1 VNDGHEL
8 EGAPESDRQ
17 GVRRVMLSGRQFVLV
32 GTAHV
37 SSESVADVR
46 RIVAEERPDA
56 VCVELDAGR
65 HRSLTGEAGWHE
77 LDIGKVLREGK
88 GFLLLANLVL
98 ASFQRRLGSDLGVRP
113 GEEMLAA
120 MQAAQELS
128 IPYVLADR
136 DIQVTLRRAWA
147 STGWWGRSKMLAAML
162 TSVVSNEKLDAAEI
176 EHLKQSDVLAEMM
189 QELADYLPAAKKAL
203 IDERDRWLASRIF
216 TSSGAKVVAVVGA
229 GHLEGIVGH
238 LEALHAG
245 RESADISDI
254 ADVPPRGWAGRLLP
268 WIVPAAI
275 VALFVA
281 GFFKSGLR
289 MSLEMALKWLIANGG
304 LAALGSLLALAHPLT
319 ILVGFVGAPIATLN
333 PFIGIGLFTG
343 AVEAFLRKPRVSDF
357 ERLQQ
362 DIGSLK
368 GFYTNRVTRIL
379 LVFFL
384 SSIGGMVGNFIAIP
398 WIGSLLGG
406 K

>member
-1 VNDGHEL
+1 VSDG
-8 EGAPESDRQ
+8 Q
-17 GVRRVMLSGRQFVLV
+17 GVRRLRLSGREVVLV

-37 SSESVADVR
+37 SSESVAEVR
-46 RIVAEERPDA
+46 RIVTEERPDA

-98 ASFQRRLGSDLGVRP
+98 ASFQRRLGSDLGVKP
-113 GEEMLAA
+113 GEEMVAA
-120 MQAAQELS
+120 MEAAKDLA
-128 IPYVLADR
+128 IPCVLADR
-136 DIQVTLRRAWA
+136 DIQVTLRRAW
-147 STGWWGRSKMLAAML
+147 SSSGWWGRSKMLAAMIS
-162 TSVVSNEKLDAAEI
+162 SVLSSEKLEAAEI
-176 EHLKQSDVLAEMM
+176 ERLKQSDVLAEMM
-189 QELADYLPAAKKAL
+189 QELADYLPPAKRAL

-216 TSSGAKVVAVVGA
+216 TSSGAKVVGVVGA
-229 GHLEGIVGH
+229 GHLEGLVRH
-238 LEALHAG
+238 LEELDAG
-245 RESADISDI
+245 RESADTSDI
-254 ADVPPRGWAGRLLP
+254 AEVPARGWAGRVLP
-268 WIVPAAI
+268 WVIPAAL

-319 ILVGFVGAPIATLN
+319 ILVGFVGAPVATLN

-362 DIGSLK
+362 DITSLK

-384 SSIGGMVGNFIAIP
+384 SSIGGMIGNFIAIP

>member
-1 VNDGHEL
+1 MSDGQGIRRL
-8 EGAPESDRQ
+8 ERA
-17 GVRRVMLSGRQFVLV
+17 GRQFVLV

-37 SSESVADVR
+37 SAESVAEVR

-56 VCVELDAGR
+56 VCVELDEGR

-98 ASFQRRLGSDLGVRP
+98 ASFQRRLGADLGVKP
-113 GEEMLAA
+113 GEEMVAA
-120 MQAAQELS
+120 MDAAKELG
-128 IPYVLADR
+128 IPCVLADR

-147 STGWWGRSKMLAAML
+147 STGWWGRSKMLAAMIS
-162 TSVVSNEKLDAAEI
+162 SVLSNEKLEAAEI
-176 EHLKQSDVLAEMM
+176 ERLKQSDVLAEMM
-189 QELADYLPAAKKAL
+189 QELATYLPPAKRAL
-203 IDERDRWLASRIF
+203 IDERDRWLASRIHAAP
-216 TSSGAKVVAVVGA
+216 GAKVVAVVGA
-229 GHLEGIVGH
+229 GHLEGIVAH
-238 LEALHAG
+238 LEALAAG
-245 RESADISDI
+245 APADVSDI
-254 ADVPPRGWAGRLLP
+254 AAVPRRGWAGRAIP
-268 WIVPAAI
+268 WVIPALI
-275 VALFVA
+275 LGLFVA

-289 MSLEMALKWLIANGG
+289 MSLEMALKWLLANGG
-304 LAALGSLLALAHPLT
+304 LAALGSLIALAHPLT

-343 AVEAFLRKPRVSDF
+343 LVEAFLRKPRVSDF
-357 ERLQQ
+357 ERLAQ
-362 DIGSLK
+362 DVTSLK

-384 SSIGGMVGNFIAIP
+384 SSIGGSIGNFIAIP
-398 WIGSLLGG
+398 WLTSLLGG

>member
-1 VNDGHEL
+1 MSDG
-8 EGAPESDRQ
+8 Q
-17 GVRRVMLSGRQFVLV
+17 GVRRLELSSREFVLV

-37 SSESVADVR
+37 SSESVAEVR

-65 HRSLTGEAGWHE
+65 ERSLTGAAGWHE

-98 ASFQRRLGSDLGVRP
+98 ASFQRRLGSDLGVKP

-120 MQAAQELS
+120 IQAARELG

-162 TSVVSNEKLDAAEI
+162 TSVLSNEKLEAAEI
-176 EHLKQSDVLAEMM
+176 EHLKESDVLAEMM
-189 QELADYLPAAKKAL
+189 KELAEYLPPAKRAL
-203 IDERDRWLASRIF
+203 IDERDRWLAARIHG
-216 TSSGAKVVAVVGA
+216 SSGAKVVAVVGA
-229 GHLEGIVGH
+229 GHLEGIVAH
-238 LEALHAG
+238 LEALAGG
-245 RESADISDI
+245 RESADVSDI
-254 ADVPPRGWAGRLLP
+254 AEVPPRGWVGRVLP
-268 WIVPAAI
+268 WVIPAAL

-319 ILVGFVGAPIATLN
+319 ILVGFVGAPVATLN
-333 PFIGIGLFTG
+333 PFVGIGLFTG
-343 AVEAFLRKPRVSDF
+343 VVEAFLRKPRVSDF

-362 DIGSLK
+362 DVGSLK

-384 SSIGGMVGNFIAIP
+384 SSIGGMIGNFIAIP
-398 WIGSLLGG
+398 WIGALLGG

>member
-1 VNDGHEL
+1 VSDGK
-8 EGAPESDRQ
+8 
-17 GVRRVMLSGRQFVLV
+17 GVRRIVLSGRQFVLV

-37 SSESVADVR
+37 SSESVAEVR
-46 RIVAEERPDA
+46 RIVAEERPA
-56 VCVELDAGR
+56 VVCVELDEGR

-77 LDIGKVLREGK
+77 LNIGKVLRDGK

-98 ASFQRRLGSDLGVRP
+98 SAFQRRLGSDLGVKP

-128 IPYVLADR
+128 IPCVLADR
-136 DIQVTLRRAWA
+136 DIQVTLRRAW
-147 STGWWGRSKMLAAML
+147 SSSGWWGRSKMLAAMITAVL
-162 TSVVSNEKLDAAEI
+162 SNEKLEADEI
-176 EHLKQSDVLAEMM
+176 ERLKESDVLAEMM
-189 QELADYLPAAKKAL
+189 KELADYLPPAKRAL
-203 IDERDRWLASRIF
+203 IDERDRWLAVRIHDAA
-216 TSSGAKVVAVVGA
+216 GAKVVAVVGA

-238 LEALHAG
+238 LEALDAG
-245 RESADISDI
+245 RETADVSDISG
-254 ADVPPRGWAGRLLP
+254 VPARRLIGRVLP
-268 WIVPAAI
+268 WVVPAAI
-275 VALFVA
+275 MALFVA

-304 LAALGSLLALAHPLT
+304 LAALGSLIALAHPLT
-319 ILVGFVGAPIATLN
+319 ILVAFVGAPVATLN

-343 AVEAFLRKPRVSDF
+343 VVEAFLRKPRVSDF

-362 DIGSLK
+362 DVASLK

-384 SSIGGMVGNFIAIP
+384 SSIGGMIGNFIAIP

>member
-1 VNDGHEL
+1 MSDG
-8 EGAPESDRQ
+8 Q
-17 GVRRVMLSGRQFVLV
+17 GVRRLELSGREFVLV

-37 SSESVADVR
+37 SAESVAEVR

-65 HRSLTGEAGWHE
+65 ERSLTAAAGWHE

-98 ASFQRRLGSDLGVRP
+98 ASFQRRLGSDLGVKP

-120 MQAAQELS
+120 IQAARELG

-162 TSVVSNEKLDAAEI
+162 TSVLSNEKLEAAEI
-176 EHLKQSDVLAEMM
+176 EHLKESDALAEMM
-189 QELADYLPAAKKAL
+189 KELAEYLPPAKRAL
-203 IDERDRWLASRIF
+203 IDERDRWLAARIHG
-216 TSSGAKVVAVVGA
+216 SSGAKVVAVVGA
-229 GHLEGIVGH
+229 GHLEGIVAH
-238 LEALHAG
+238 LEALAGG
-245 RESADISDI
+245 RESADVSDI
-254 ADVPPRGWAGRLLP
+254 AEVPPRGWGGRVLP
-268 WIVPAAI
+268 WVIPAAL

-319 ILVGFVGAPIATLN
+319 ILVGFVGAPVATLN

-343 AVEAFLRKPRVSDF
+343 VVEAFLRKPRVSDF

-384 SSIGGMVGNFIAIP
+384 SSIGGMIGNFIAIP
-398 WIGSLLGG
+398 WIGALLGG

>member
-1 VNDGHEL
+1 VSDG
-8 EGAPESDRQ
+8 Q
-17 GVRRVMLSGRQFVLV
+17 GIRRIERAGRQFVLV

-37 SSESVADVR
+37 SSESVAEVR
-46 RIVAEERPDA
+46 RIVAEERPDV
-56 VCVELDAGR
+56 VCVELDEGR
-65 HRSLTGEAGWHE
+65 QRSLSGEAGWHE
-77 LDIGKVLREGK
+77 LNIGKVLREGK

-98 ASFQRRLGSDLGVRP
+98 ASFQRRLGSDLGVKP
-113 GEEMLAA
+113 GEEMVAA
-120 MQAAQELS
+120 IEAAKALGV
-128 IPYVLADR
+128 PCVLADR

-147 STGWWGRSKMLAAML
+147 STGWWGRSKMLAAMIS
-162 TSVVSNEKLDAAEI
+162 SVVSSEKLEAAEI
-176 EHLKQSDVLAEMM
+176 ERLKESDVLAEMM
-189 QELADYLPAAKKAL
+189 QELADYLPPAKRAL

-216 TSSGAKVVAVVGA
+216 TAPGAKVVAVVGA
-229 GHLEGIVGH
+229 GHLEGIVTH
-238 LEALHAG
+238 LDALAAG
-245 RESADISDI
+245 ESPDVSDI
-254 ADVPPRGWAGRLLP
+254 AAVPPRGWAGRVLP
-268 WIVPAAI
+268 WVIPAAI
-275 VALFVA
+275 LGLFMA

-289 MSLEMALKWLIANGG
+289 MSLEMALKWLLANGG

-343 AVEAFLRKPRVSDF
+343 IVEAFLRKPRVSDF

-362 DIGSLK
+362 DITSLK

-379 LVFFL
+379 LVFLL

-406 K
+406 KRRKRRAAD

>member
-1 VNDGHEL
+1 MSDG
-8 EGAPESDRQ
+8 Q
-17 GVRRVMLSGRQFVLV
+17 GVRRIGLSGREFVLV

-37 SSESVADVR
+37 SSESVAEVR
-46 RIVAEERPDA
+46 RIVTEERPDV

-65 HRSLTGEAGWHE
+65 QRALTGEAGWHE

-98 ASFQRRLGSDLGVRP
+98 ASFQRRLGSDLGVKP

-120 MQAAQELS
+120 MQAAQDLS
-128 IPYVLADR
+128 IPCVLADR

-162 TSVVSNEKLDAAEI
+162 TSVLSNEKLEASEI
-176 EHLKQSDVLAEMM
+176 ERLKESDVLAEMM
-189 QELADYLPAAKKAL
+189 QELAEYLPPAKRAL
-203 IDERDRWLASRIF
+203 IDERDRWLAARIHDAA
-216 TSSGAKVVAVVGA
+216 GAKVVAVVGA
-229 GHLEGIVGH
+229 GHIEGIVGH
-238 LEALHAG
+238 LEALDAG
-245 RESADISDI
+245 RESADVSDI
-254 ADVPPRGWAGRLLP
+254 AEVPPRGWAGRVLP
-268 WIVPAAI
+268 WVVPAAL
-275 VALFVA
+275 VALFAV

-289 MSLEMALKWLIANGG
+289 MSLQMALKWLIANGG

-319 ILVGFVGAPIATLN
+319 ILVGFVGAPVATLN

-343 AVEAFLRKPRVSDF
+343 VVEAFLRKPRVSDF

-362 DIGSLK
+362 DITSLK

-384 SSIGGMVGNFIAIP
+384 SSIGGMIGNFIAIP

-406 K
+406 T

>member
-1 VNDGHEL
+1 VPQGAPVNDGQ
-8 EGAPESDRQ
+8 S
-17 GVRRVMLSGRQFVLV
+17 VRRIVLSGREVVLV

-37 SSESVADVR
+37 SSESVAEVR
-46 RIVAEERPDA
+46 RIVIEERPDV

-65 HRSLTGEAGWHE
+65 QRSLTGEAGWHE

-98 ASFQRRLGSDLGVRP
+98 ASFQRRLGSDLGVKP

-120 MQAAQELS
+120 LQAAAELS
-128 IPYVLADR
+128 IPCVLADR
-136 DIQVTLRRAWA
+136 DIQVTLRRAW
-147 STGWWGRSKMLAAML
+147 SSSGWWGRSKMLAAMITAVL
-162 TSVVSNEKLDAAEI
+162 SNEKLEAGEI
-176 EHLKQSDVLAEMM
+176 ERLKQSDVLAEMM
-189 QELADYLPAAKKAL
+189 QELADYLPPAKRAL
-203 IDERDRWLASRIF
+203 IDERDRWLASHIH
-216 TSSGAKVVAVVGA
+216 TAPGAKVVAVVGA
-229 GHLEGIVGH
+229 GHLEGIVRH
-238 LEALHAG
+238 LEDLAAG
-245 RESADISDI
+245 RQSPDVSDI
-254 ADVPPRGWAGRLLP
+254 AAVPARGWPGRVLP
-268 WIVPAAI
+268 WVLPAAI

-289 MSLEMALKWLIANGG
+289 MSLEMALKWLLANGG
-304 LAALGSLLALAHPLT
+304 LAALGSLVALAHPLT
-319 ILVGFVGAPIATLN
+319 ILVAFVGAPVATLN

-343 AVEAFLRKPRVSDF
+343 VVEAFLRKPRVSDF

-362 DIGSLK
+362 DVTSLK

-384 SSIGGMVGNFIAIP
+384 SSIGGMIGNFIAIP

>member
-1 VNDGHEL
+1 MSDG
-8 EGAPESDRQ
+8 Q
-17 GVRRVMLSGRQFVLV
+17 GVRRIGLSGRQFVLV

-37 SSESVADVR
+37 SSESVAEVR
-46 RIVAEERPDA
+46 RIVMEERPDV
-56 VCVELDAGR
+56 VCVELDEGR
-65 HRSLTGEAGWHE
+65 HRSLVGEAGWHE
-77 LDIGKVLREGK
+77 LNIGKVLREGK

-98 ASFQRRLGSDLGVRP
+98 SSFQKRLGSDLGVKP

-120 MQAAQELS
+120 MQAALELS
-128 IPYVLADR
+128 IPCVLADR

-147 STGWWGRSKMLAAML
+147 STGWWGRSKMLAAMIS
-162 TSVVSNEKLDAAEI
+162 SVLSNEKLEAEEI
-176 EHLKQSDVLAEMM
+176 ERLKQSDVLAEMM

-203 IDERDRWLASRIF
+203 IDERDRWLASRIY
-216 TSSGAKVVAVVGA
+216 TASGAKVVAVVGA

-238 LEALHAG
+238 LEGLDAG
-245 RESADISDI
+245 RESADLSDI
-254 ADVPPRGWAGRLLP
+254 ADVPLKSWVGKVLP
-268 WIVPAAI
+268 WVIPAAI

-289 MSLEMALKWLIANGG
+289 MSLDMALKWLLANGG
-304 LAALGSLLALAHPLT
+304 LAALGSALALAHPLT

-333 PFIGIGLFTG
+333 PFVGIGPFTG
-343 AVEAFLRKPRVSDF
+343 IVEAFLRKPRVSDF

-362 DIGSLK
+362 DITSLK

>member
-1 VNDGHEL
+1 VSDG
-8 EGAPESDRQ
+8 Q
-17 GVRRVMLSGRQFVLV
+17 GIRRIERAGRQYVLV

-56 VCVELDAGR
+56 VCVELDEGR
-65 HRSLTGEAGWHE
+65 HRSLTAEAGWHE
-77 LDIGKVLREGK
+77 LNIGKVLREGK

-98 ASFQRRLGSDLGVRP
+98 ASFQRRLGSDLGVKP
-113 GEEMLAA
+113 GEEMVAA
-120 MQAAQELS
+120 MDAAKDLG
-128 IPYVLADR
+128 IPSVLADR

-147 STGWWGRSKMLAAML
+147 STGWWGRSKMLSAMIS
-162 TSVVSNEKLDAAEI
+162 SVLSNEKLEAAEI
-176 EHLKQSDVLAEMM
+176 ERLKESDVLAEMM
-189 QELADYLPAAKKAL
+189 RELADYLPAAKRAL

-216 TSSGAKVVAVVGA
+216 TSAGAKVVAVVGA
-229 GHLEGIVGH
+229 GHLEGIVTH
-238 LEALHAG
+238 LDALASG
-245 RESADISDI
+245 GETADVSDI
-254 ADVPPRGWAGRLLP
+254 AVIPPRAWVGKVLP
-268 WIVPAAI
+268 WVIPAI
-275 VALFVA
+275 ILGLFVA
-281 GFFKSGLR
+281 GFFKSGLS
-289 MSLEMALKWLIANGG
+289 MSLDMALKWLLANGG

-319 ILVGFVGAPIATLN
+319 ILVGFVGAPVATLN

-343 AVEAFLRKPRVSDF
+343 IVEAFLRKPRVSDF

-362 DIGSLK
+362 DITSLK

-384 SSIGGMVGNFIAIP
+384 SSIGGAVGNFIAIP

-406 K
+406 R

>member
-1 VNDGHEL
+1 VSDG
-8 EGAPESDRQ
+8 Q
-17 GVRRVMLSGRQFVLV
+17 GVRRLRLVGREVVLV

-37 SSESVADVR
+37 SSESVAEVR
-46 RIVAEERPDA
+46 RIVTEERPDA

-98 ASFQRRLGSDLGVRP
+98 ASFQRRLGSDLGVKP
-113 GEEMLAA
+113 GEEMVAA
-120 MQAAQELS
+120 MEAAKELGT
-128 IPYVLADR
+128 PCMLADR

-147 STGWWGRSKMLAAML
+147 STGWWGRSKMLAAMIS
-162 TSVVSNEKLDAAEI
+162 SVLSNEKLEAAEI
-176 EHLKQSDVLAEMM
+176 ERLKQSDVLAEMM
-189 QELADYLPAAKKAL
+189 RELADYLPPAKRAL
-203 IDERDRWLASRIF
+203 IDERDRWLASRVF
-216 TSSGAKVVAVVGA
+216 GAPGAKVVAVVGA
-229 GHLEGIVGH
+229 GHLEGIVRH
-238 LEALHAG
+238 LEALDEG
-245 RESADISDI
+245 RESVDVSDI
-254 ADVPPRGWAGRLLP
+254 AGVPPRGWAGKVLP
-268 WIVPAAI
+268 WVIPAAL

-289 MSLEMALKWLIANGG
+289 MSLEMALKWLLANGG

-333 PFIGIGLFTG
+333 PFVGIGLFTG
-343 AVEAFLRKPRVSDF
+343 VVEAFLRKPRVSDF
-357 ERLQQ
+357 ERLQH
-362 DIGSLK
+362 DVGSLK

-384 SSIGGMVGNFIAIP
+384 SSIGGMIGNFIAIP

>member
-1 VNDGHEL
+1 VSDG
-8 EGAPESDRQ
+8 Q
-17 GVRRVMLSGRQFVLV
+17 GVRRISMSGREFVLV

-46 RIVAEERPDA
+46 RIVAEERPDV
-56 VCVELDAGR
+56 VCVELDEGR

-98 ASFQRRLGSDLGVRP
+98 ASFQRRLGSDLGVKP
-113 GEEMLAA
+113 GEEMVAA
-120 MQAAQELS
+120 AEAARELGV
-128 IPYVLADR
+128 PCVLADR

-147 STGWWGRSKMLAAML
+147 STGWWGRSKMLAAMISAVL
-162 TSVVSNEKLDAAEI
+162 SNEKLEASEI
-176 EHLKQSDVLAEMM
+176 ERLKQSDVLAEMM
-189 QELADYLPAAKKAL
+189 RELADYLPPAKQAL
-203 IDERDRWLASRIF
+203 IDERDRWLAVRIH
-216 TSSGAKVVAVVGA
+216 GAAGRKVVAVVGA
-229 GHLEGIVGH
+229 GHLEGIVAH
-238 LEALHAG
+238 LEALDAG
-245 RESADISDI
+245 REASDVSDI
-254 ADVPPRGWAGRLLP
+254 AAVPTRGWVGRLLP
-268 WIVPAAI
+268 WVIPAAL

-289 MSLEMALKWLIANGG
+289 MSLEMALKWLLANGG
-304 LAALGSLLALAHPLT
+304 LAALGSILALAHPLT
-319 ILVGFVGAPIATLN
+319 VIVAFVGAPVATLN
-333 PFIGIGLFTG
+333 PFVGIGLFTG
-343 AVEAFLRKPRVSDF
+343 VVEAFLRKPRVSDF

-362 DIGSLK
+362 DVASVK

-384 SSIGGMVGNFIAIP
+384 SSIGGMIGNFIAIP